1 MKVRRAVLGVLA
13 LCLAVP
19 TLSQAEQPIHLWNGR
34 DLSNWTFFL
43 VDPNARLEDVW
54 SVRDG
59 MIVCKGEPMGFLMT
73 KDTFTSYRLVVEWR
87 WAPGTVVTPEK
98 TPNSGVL
105 MRINGPMRGLPRT
118 IEAQLRSG
126 DAGDLY
132 GFWGMK
138 VTGDPKRARSKSGD
152 PVLGDMTGVAKAA
165 GAEKP
170 VGQWN
175 RYEILLDGTR
185 LEVSVNGTKVNSAT
199 VADVLPGPIGLQ
211 SEGGEVHFRT
221 VELQPLP

>member
-1 MKVRRAVLGVLA
+1 
-13 LCLAVP
+13 
-19 TLSQAEQPIHLWNGR
+19 
-34 DLSNWTFFL
+34 
-43 VDPNARLEDVW
+43 
-54 SVRDG
+54 
-59 MIVCKGEPMGFLMT
+59 
-73 KDTFTSYRLVVEWR
+73 
-87 WAPGTVVTPEK
+87 
-98 TPNSGVL
+98 
-105 MRINGPMRGLPRT
+105 MRGLPRM

-138 VTGDPKRARSKSGD
+138 VTGDPGRARAKSGD
-152 PVLGDMTGVAKAA
+152 PVLGDMTGVAKAT

-175 RYEILLDGTR
+175 RYDILLDGTR
-185 LEVSVNGTKVNSAT
+185 LEVSVNGTRVNSAT

>member
-1 MKVRRAVLGVLA
+1 MNRRAALAAALLLA
-13 LCLAVP
+13 LAAPRPSRAGGPV
-19 TLSQAEQPIHLWNGR
+19 QLWNGK
-34 DLSNWTFFL
+34 DLSGWSFFL
-43 VDPNARLEDVW
+43 VDPKAKMDDVW

-73 KDTFTSYRLVVEWR
+73 RDKFTSYKLVVEWR

-105 MRINGPMRGLPRT
+105 MRIGGEMRQIPRA

-132 GFWGMK
+132 GFWGVK
-138 VTGDPKRARSKSGD
+138 VTGDAARAKSKAGD
-152 PVLGDMTGVAKAA
+152 PVLGDMTGVAKSA
-165 GAEKP
+165 GAENP

-175 RYEILLDGTR
+175 RYEILLDGTK
-185 LEVSVNGTKVNSAT
+185 LDVSINGKKVNSAT
-199 VADVLPGPIGLQ
+199 VADVVAGPIGLQ
-211 SEGGEVHFRT
+211 SEGGEIHFRK